1 MSGPG
6 VMSGQRAW
14 RTGLGLLPLD
24 RPQVMGILNVT
35 PDSFWAGSRSA
46 DPVDA
51 VARAEAM
58 LEQGADLLDVG
69 GESTRPG
76 AQGVSAELES
86 SRIVPVVRELVRR
99 FPHVPVSVDTV
110 KSEVA
115 RAALAEGAAIVND
128 VSGLRLDPALG
139 PLVAEHGAGLV
150 LMHSRGTVERMA
162 SYEEAQYDVDPVGL
176 VVEELSSALR
186 RTGEAGISEDAV
198 VVDPGIG
205 FAKRT
210 AHSVAVLA
218 GLARIVALGRPVLVG
233 PSRKRFISELA
244 GGDVAPDERL
254 PGSIAACVAAL
265 ERGARIFRVH
275 DVGPVRQALAVA
287 YAVHTER

>member
-1 MSGPG
+1 M
-6 VMSGQRAW
+6 
-14 RTGLGLLPLD
+14 
-24 RPQVMGILNVT
+24 
-35 PDSFWAGSRSA
+35 
-46 DPVDA
+46 
-51 VARAEAM
+51 
-58 LEQGADLLDVG
+58 
-69 GESTRPG
+69 
-76 AQGVSAELES
+76 
-86 SRIVPVVRELVRR
+86 
-99 FPHVPVSVDTV
+99 
-110 KSEVA
+110 
-115 RAALAEGAAIVND
+115 
-128 VSGLRLDPALG
+128 
-139 PLVAEHGAGLV
+139 
-150 LMHSRGTVERMA
+150 
-162 SYEEAQYDVDPVGL
+162 
-176 VVEELSSALR
+176 
-186 RTGEAGISEDAV
+186 
-198 VVDPGIG
+198 G